1 MKVRLK
7 PFSLALCLAGCI
19 STAAFAIQGENSAPI
34 VRHKSTTSTNQNGA
48 SATQQ
53 STKRTSNG
61 AQSNNGSSSE
71 VDTEPSHKMDRSE
84 LFKLIKEQKDLLPF
98 DLDVPGQA
106 FVSTG
111 PYVGVPL
118 QFSGSNLLIN
128 SPSVNTDAQL
138 LGIRKKITE
147 QLRAMGGEIVEEPYH
162 SHLLLSGVVEVQGLY
177 NHFGRPRH
185 EFQQERRRSDGSDI
199 DLTNVSLDAFFLG
212 PSNCL
217 LGFIEFMYD
226 GSEPANSIFTSP
238 HHYRVSNSRVLINK
252 AFITIGDFSKSPW
265 YGTFGQSYVPYGRY
279 SSVMVSDTLT
289 KLLGRTKARYV
300 ELGYMQQEKNAFYGA
315 LYIFRGDSHT
325 GHNKVINNGGF
336 NVGFK
341 YSFCD
346 DFFNGDFG
354 GGMIRNIA
362 DSGGLQLGNG
372 VGFSIDEHLKRRVA
386 GINAR
391 GIFSF
396 GTHVDI
402 ITEWITAASGFAR
415 QDMSYNRRSA
425 QPWALDAEISYSFKM
440 MDGKP
445 TSIALGYARSHQA
458 LALGLPKER
467 FSIVGNT
474 SLFRNTLQSLE
485 VRDDREYGRNNKA
498 TGAARSHVSRETG
511 KHDMALTAQFDYYF

>member
-19 STAAFAIQGENSAPI
+19 STAAFALQGENSAPI
-34 VRHKSTTSTNQNGA
+34 VRHKVTAHPSGASVVAKNTST
-48 SATQQ
+48 Q
-53 STKRTSNG
+53 SDDDS
-61 AQSNNGSSSE
+61 SSSE
-71 VDTEPSHKMDRSE
+71 VNTEPSHKMNRSE
-84 LFKLIKEQKDLLPF
+84 LYKLIREQKDLLPF

-118 QFSGSNLLIN
+118 QFSGANLLIN

-138 LGIRKKITE
+138 LGIRKKIVE

-162 SHLLLSGVVEVQGLY
+162 SHLLLSGVVEVQALY

-185 EFQQERRRSDGSDI
+185 EFQHERRRSDSSDI

-212 PSNCL
+212 PSNWL
-217 LGFIEFMYD
+217 LGFIEFMFD
-226 GSEPANSIFTSP
+226 GSEPANSIYTSP

-252 AFITIGDFSKSPW
+252 AFITIGDFSKTPW

-289 KLLGRTKARYV
+289 KLLGRTKARYI
-300 ELGYMQQEKNAFYGA
+300 ELGYMQQQKNAFYGA

-325 GHNKVINNGGF
+325 GHNRVINNGGINF
-336 NVGFK
+336 GFK

-354 GGMIRNIA
+354 GGIIRNIA

-372 VGFSIDEHLKRRVA
+372 DGFSLYEHLKRRVP

-396 GTHVDI
+396 GEHIDV
-402 ITEWITAASGFAR
+402 ITEWVSAASSFAR
-415 QDMSYNRRSA
+415 RDMSYNCKGA

-445 TSIALGYARSHQA
+445 TSIALGYGRSHQA
-458 LALGLPKER
+458 LAMGLPKER
-467 FSIVGNT
+467 FGIVGNT

-485 VRDDREYGRNNKA
+485 LRDDREYGRRNKA
-498 TGAARSHVSRETG
+498 TGANCSHVPRETG